1 MGNRRAR
8 LRCQLLLEQRYC
20 CKQTRSIPV
29 PTVRPGPLKPGRPR
43 NREEAGMHHPEF
55 VTCISR
61 APVGLPGPTNA
72 DPSPARHVRAATLH
86 RRTSGRRPGDPLP
99 SRADARARLSPH
111 WPRRPRRARGRGRDR
126 ARARAEREA
135 AAAPSGRARR
145 GREPPRT
152 RRGHARARPWHSG
165 LRRLRSRPGGKGG
178 GRGLRMPSPC
188 SGPRAW

>member
-1 MGNRRAR
+1 M
-8 LRCQLLLEQRYC
+8 EQRYC

-86 RRTSGRRPGDPLP
+86 RRTSGRRRGDPLP
-99 SRADARARLSPH
+99 SRAVARARLSPH
-111 WPRRPRRARGRGRDR
+111 WPRRPRRARGRDR

-135 AAAPSGRARR
+135 AAASSGRARR

-188 SGPRAW
+188 SGPRAG